1 MNEWD
6 MEIPYEVNIFSRK
19 KNSKEKWLLRYTYAV
34 LSEHT
39 VFNALEY
46 QPPNREYKTE
56 FEQLKWKS
64 VTGYEEIHTAWY

>member
-46 QPPNREYKTE
+46 
-56 FEQLKWKS
+56 
-64 VTGYEEIHTAWY
+64 A